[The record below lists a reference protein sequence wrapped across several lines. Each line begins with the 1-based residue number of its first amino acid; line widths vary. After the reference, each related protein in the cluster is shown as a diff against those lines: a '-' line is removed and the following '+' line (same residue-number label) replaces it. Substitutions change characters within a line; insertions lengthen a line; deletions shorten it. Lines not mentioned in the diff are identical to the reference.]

1 MKLNKSGIS
10 ATSGIL
16 NYSNYNSNGTNTI
29 TSNYDKFVRTDTD
42 EAEQIQS
49 G

>member
-16 NYSNYNSNGTNTI
+16 NYSNYNSNGTMISQLPQNLKQNENFSQ
-29 TSNYDKFVRTDTD
+29 SNRKQY
-42 EAEQIQS
+42 
-49 G
+49 

>member
-16 NYSNYNSNGTNTI
+16 NYSNYNSNGTMISSIPPNLKANENQMQ
-29 TSNYDKFVRTDTD
+29 SNGKQY
-42 EAEQIQS
+42 
-49 G
+49 